1 MKITGKIILF
11 GFLIWLIPFLVAM
24 GIFTIHEN
32 NRPLFES
39 IMAVTV
45 TLVAVFFSVLFFQNR
60 TTNFRTAGLLLGLL
74 WFAISFGIDL
84 IMFSWGP
91 IKMPF
96 WDYVSD
102 VGVTYLIIPI
112 VTIGIGLLLKMKKAV
127 EAK

>member
-1 MKITGKIILF
+1 MKITGKILLY

-24 GIFTIHEN
+24 GIFTIHES

-45 TLVAVFFSVLFFQNR
+45 TLVAVLFSVLFFQNR

-84 IMFSWGP
+84 IMFSFGP
-91 IKMPF
+91 MKMPF
-96 WDYVSD
+96 WEYVSD
-102 VGVTYLIIPI
+102 IGVTYLIIPV
-112 VTIGIGLLLKMKKAV
+112 VTIGIGWLLKGRKIG
-127 EAK
+127 